1 MVEKLPLTPFGKEVK
16 HRLINIGK
24 TNGWLVEEVRK
35 RVDTKFDSSFMAK
48 ILNGKVKN
56 SAKEKIINEIL
67 TEEEAKQNGTITM
80 G

>member
-1 MVEKLPLTPFGKEVK
+1 MVEKNPLTPFGREVK
-16 HRLINIGK
+16 HRLIDIGK

-35 RVDTKFDSSFMAK
+35 RSNTKFDSSFMAK

-56 SAKEKIINEIL
+56 STKEGIINEVL
-67 TEEEAKQNGTITM
+67 AEEEKRQNANRM